1 MTDIEPADWQATL
14 DQAHSQ
20 GYAYLDFLTAIDR
33 GHGVE
38 VVAHVL
44 NPDTREHLMFSTHVT
59 PSAGGDVDLVLGSL
73 APRFRSAEWHEREA
87 AEMFGIR
94 FAGHPD
100 PRPLLLR
107 SSSTNPPLRKSFAL
121 AERVDKPW
129 PGAAEPEGATGRA
142 RRGQRAPGVLDEWRE
157 SRP

>member
-1 MTDIEPADWQATL
+1 MTDIEPADWRAAL
-14 DQAHSQ
+14 GQAHIR
-20 GYAYLDFLTAIDR
+20 GYAYLDFLAAIDR
-33 GHGVE
+33 GPGVE

-44 NPDTREHLMFSTHVT
+44 NPDTGEHLMFSTRVT
-59 PSAGGDVDLVLGSL
+59 PPAGSDVDLVLDSV
-73 APRFRSAEWHEREA
+73 APIFRSAEWHEREA

-107 SSSTNPPLRKSFAL
+107 SRSTNPPLRKSFAL
-121 AERVDKPW
+121 VERVDKPW

-142 RRGQRAPGVLDEWRE
+142 RRRQLAPGVLEEWRE
-157 SRP
+157 GRP